1 MFGLKLDKATFHV
14 GLQDGG
20 GGGLGGWGWGG
31 GDAVRKLCCQ
41 WGRTIGEDRGG
52 AADKKHN
59 KTHHLFVRMPRCKLR
74 QTLLVFSSCC
84 VSASGGEAAE
94 REDKTEP
101 ALFAFI
107 MFTPK
112 ENCFVVFCFNLPLP
126 GV

>member
-1 MFGLKLDKATFHV
+1 MRGYRMEAGVVWL
-14 GLQDGG
+14 GG
-20 GGGLGGWGWGG
+20 GGEGA
-31 GDAVRKLCCQ
+31 AVRKLCCQ

-107 MFTPK
+107 MFTAK
-112 ENCFVVFCFNLPLP
+112 VNCCCCCCCFNPLLP